1 MTQMKYNLSNNKKI
15 FLLLILGY
23 TQMGISQNLIDFY
36 TQKYPGHHEV
46 VLSDVQKYD
55 ISFQKDKLKVLE
67 DCYIETLILTELGAR
82 NTTESFT
89 FSELVP
95 LKSYN
100 AFTILSKNGKD
111 KKIPLQGTVDKVARE
126 NSIFYNDVIEKK
138 LTFSNLEIGA
148 KKVYQYQSEFLDPYL
163 LHRHIFADN
172 RPVKNS
178 SFEITTDKGIE
189 IGYVVVND
197 PNNEIKFQKTEKK
210 GKLVYTW
217 HLNDLNPL
225 KYESSNPGF
234 LHIAPHVVVFV
245 KSYIQNQQKVEVLG
259 SVDLLYK
266 YYRSFTNNINQTVDA
281 SLQEKTLDLVANL
294 KTDEEKIK
302 AIFYWVKNNIKYV
315 AFENGYEGFIP
326 REAKLVFERKFGD
339 CKDMSSIITEMAKY
353 AEIPNVNLCWIG
365 TRRIPYTYHEVPTPA
380 VDDHMIA
387 SIEINGKII
396 FLDATDSFTKFG
408 LPTGFIQ
415 GKEALIAQGDHYK
428 IVPVP
433 VVASKEN
440 LHHDFVQLS
449 LNNQTLLGKG
459 TLSIDGLSRSHYLR
473 QIGDASQKNRFEK
486 IKSLV
491 IKGNNKFNLKN
502 FSEKNIEEKDLKYI
516 VDYEFE
522 LDNFLI
528 ESDKKTYLSLFL
540 DKPFE
545 KSNLEKDRKSKY
557 ELDFLVLNHFQY
569 ELEIPNH
576 LKVEFMPENVK
587 FENSVM
593 KYNVKYSM
601 QNGKLSLDFS
611 IENKKIL
618 LEPEDFEPWNDA
630 IKNLKNIYN
639 ETIVLTQK

>member
-449 LNNQTLLGKG
+449 LNNQTLFGKG

-491 IKGNNKFNLKN
+491 IKGNNKFN
-502 FSEKNIEEKDLKYI
+502 
-516 VDYEFE
+516 
-522 LDNFLI
+522 
-528 ESDKKTYLSLFL
+528 
-540 DKPFE
+540 
-545 KSNLEKDRKSKY
+545 
-557 ELDFLVLNHFQY
+557 
-569 ELEIPNH
+569 
-576 LKVEFMPENVK
+576 
-587 FENSVM
+587 
-593 KYNVKYSM
+593 
-601 QNGKLSLDFS
+601 
-611 IENKKIL
+611 
-618 LEPEDFEPWNDA
+618 
-630 IKNLKNIYN
+630 
-639 ETIVLTQK
+639 